1 MDQASGHTTAT
12 TTPLW
17 RDSRAKR
24 LLAAVTYPIFYGLNR
39 PAFQGLNNA
48 IYDFALRCNGVAINF
63 KGSHG
68 LTVGEERF
76 LQRYL
81 PCSNGAL
88 FDVGANHGAYA
99 RVLHAFAP
107 QAPIYAFEP
116 HPRTFAHL
124 QATAT
129 LPNVTLINQAMGGW
143 DGTMTLFDMA
153 ADDGSTQASL
163 SRDAVAMFSNDV
175 VEHVI
180 TCVTFD
186 GFVERHGIGQV
197 ALLKIDTEGHDLD
210 VLKGASRAIAAKRI
224 SAIQFEFIPA
234 NIATHVSMRDFFD
247 ALPGYRLHRLCM
259 NGGLLPL
266 PSYDVKRCEIYVTH
280 NIVAL
285 PA

>member
-1 MDQASGHTTAT
+1 M
-12 TTPLW
+12 
-17 RDSRAKR
+17 
-24 LLAAVTYPIFYGLNR
+24 LLRRWIV
-39 PAFQGLNNA
+39 
-48 IYDFALRCNGVAINF
+48 
-63 KGSHG
+63 
-68 LTVGEERF
+68 
-76 LQRYL
+76 
-81 PCSNGAL
+81 
-88 FDVGANHGAYA
+88 
-99 RVLHAFAP
+99 
-107 QAPIYAFEP
+107 
-116 HPRTFAHL
+116 
-124 QATAT
+124 
-129 LPNVTLINQAMGGW
+129 NQAMGGW

-163 SRDAVAMFSNDV
+163 RRDAVAMFSNDV

-224 SAIQFEFIPA
+224 RAIQFEFIPA